1 MAINVGS
8 FVGPMIAPLLSGGTS
23 DGVPNL
29 LGYDKRSCGGNAVTI
44 DVCNK
49 IISSMHIFLLGFSET
64 VTIKVFIPII
74 GQVDSDNGSICKNAV

>member
-1 MAINVGS
+1 MAINIGS

-44 DVCNK
+44 DVTEGRATA
-49 IISSMHIFLLGFSET
+49 IERLHAREG
-64 VTIKVFIPII
+64 V
-74 GQVDSDNGSICKNAV
+74 AA